1 MDFALTEEQEMIRE
15 SAESF
20 LADVSSSQAVR
31 KAMMTEQGYDDEVW
45 QRICEEM
52 VWPALHIPEIYGGM
66 GLGYVELAVLLEKMG
81 KYLLCSPYFSTVCL
95 GVNALLVAGNDEQK
109 QAYLPQIVE
118 GKLKAT
124 LAYTGMNGRWDAHAV
139 QATYQ
144 TTSSGFEL
152 NGQLRFVP
160 DGHIADLLIVAARK
174 EGSQCEDGIALFAV
188 PATTQGISRQ
198 WLPTMD
204 QTRKQAEIT
213 LHGVVLDQS
222 TMMVDE
228 NEGWSKLSTI
238 IQLAQ
243 IAVAAEQM
251 GGAQK
256 TLDMAVDY
264 TQEREQFGRK
274 IASYQAIKHK
284 AADMML
290 KAEVARSAVYYAACV
305 GQEVISEDGDPVLI
319 DDLPQAASMAKAYCS
334 DAFFFN
340 AGNAIQFFGGVG
352 FTWEYDCHLYF
363 KRAKST
369 ETFLGNASY
378 HRELIAKQ
386 LLDADGDVS

>member
-1 MDFALTEEQEMIRE
+1 LDFALTEEQEMIRE